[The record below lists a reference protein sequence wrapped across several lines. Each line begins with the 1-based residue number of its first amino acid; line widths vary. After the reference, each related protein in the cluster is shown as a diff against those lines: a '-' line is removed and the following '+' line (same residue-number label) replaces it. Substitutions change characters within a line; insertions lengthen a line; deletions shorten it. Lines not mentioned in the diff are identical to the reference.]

1 MILKKN
7 NLEITYTS
15 VVSDRGVRGVR
26 IERDLH
32 GNINVY
38 DDPTDSYLT
47 WDKSYDEIF
56 DELYSCWLERVKVK
70 KYSKEAYVFERNIGR
85 ELDKLT
91 KKILSLEWKPRGYFE
106 FLVHHPTRIISA
118 PFYEDRIVEEWLTD
132 NFLKPYAENIIH
144 PNNVACQTGK
154 GPVVAQNYLKETLAA
169 LYEKYGRDFY
179 FLQYDIKGYFDNLS
193 HDRIKEQYSGMQ
205 ALGYVLL
212 CNIIDDWVQ
221 GDGYAA
227 KADPAHAYGVPK
239 GNLPSQW
246 AGIMYLNDIDWYV
259 SEREDCLGAVRYMD
273 DAISFFKAK
282 ESCKD
287 CKIKIEKHLEE
298 KQMGIVLHPQKTV
311 YAPISRGFSF
321 CGWHYTVKDNGEIL
335 LSVKRERKKL
345 TKAKYQKITDDY
357 YTGKLSFADVKTKQN
372 GTYAF
377 LKQGDTRGFRRY
389 LSDRYRLSHDADT
402 HYNRKKEHLRKQQ
415 NNTLCDM
422 KEETLYGKKIK
433 K

>member
-1 MILKKN
+1 M
-7 NLEITYTS
+7 
-15 VVSDRGVRGVR
+15 
-26 IERDLH
+26 
-32 GNINVY
+32 
-38 DDPTDSYLT
+38 
-47 WDKSYDEIF
+47 
-56 DELYSCWLERVKVK
+56 
-70 KYSKEAYVFERNIGR
+70 
-85 ELDKLT
+85 
-91 KKILSLEWKPRGYFE
+91 
-106 FLVHHPTRIISA
+106 
-118 PFYEDRIVEEWLTD
+118 
-132 NFLKPYAENIIH
+132 
-144 PNNVACQTGK
+144 ACQTGK

-169 LYEKYGRDFY
+169 LYERYGRDFY

-212 CNIIDDWVQ
+212 SNIIDDWVQ

-227 KADPAHAYGVPK
+227 KADPTHSYGVPK

-259 SEREDCLGAVRYMD
+259 AEREDCLGSTRYMD
-273 DAISFFKAK
+273 DGIAFFKAK

-298 KQMGIVLHPQKTV
+298 NQMGIILHPQKTV

-321 CGWHYTVKDNGEIL
+321 CGWHYTVKDNGEII

-389 LSDRYRLSHDADT
+389 LSDRYRLSHDTDT
-402 HYNRKKEHLRKQQ
+402 HYNRKKEPLRKQQ
-415 NNTLCDM
+415 NNTSCDM
-422 KEETLYGKKIK
+422 KEETLYENKIK